1 MNNYERTE
9 LIENYLDGELYGNDL
24 EKFELQIQ
32 TDKELKEDLFLQ
44 REIRKFLTSDEF
56 DIRMKL
62 IEIGERYQTKKKI
75 VKKRKRV
82 LTYTVLS
89 LIVLAVFSSVFFF
102 NNRLTNDELFEK
114 HYKHYSSE
122 TLTQSAELVPN
133 LLWEAS
139 SEEIYVNALR
149 IYDKNQYIEAIT
161 MFNQISELSPYYN
174 SKEYFTGLSYMELKN
189 YNEAIKHFKAVID
202 SKESLI
208 TESAVWY
215 LALCYLKTNQNQQAI
230 NQLNKLTSNDSDYKI
245 QANEIIEEI
254 K

>member
-9 LIENYLDGELYGNDL
+9 LIENYLDGELRGNDL

-32 TDKELKEDLFLQ
+32 TDKVLKEDLFLQ
-44 REIRKFLTSDEF
+44 REIRKVLTSDEF
-56 DIRMKL
+56 DLRMKL
-62 IEIGERYQTKKKI
+62 IEIGERYQAEKKI
-75 VKKRKRV
+75 VKKRKPV

-89 LIVLAVFSSVFFF
+89 LIVIAVFSSVFFF

-122 TLTQSAELVPN
+122 TLTQSV
-133 LLWEAS
+133 
-139 SEEIYVNALR
+139 EISYEDIYINALR
-149 IYDKNQYIEAIT
+149 VYDKNQYNEAIT
-161 MFNQISELSPYYN
+161 MFNQVSVSSPYYY

-189 YNEAIKHFKAVID
+189 YNEAIKHFKIVID
-202 SKESLI
+202 SNESLI
-208 TESAVWY
+208 TESTVWY

-230 NQLNKLTSNDSDYKI
+230 NQLNKLTSNDSDFKV

-254 K
+254 KE